1 MADVVS
7 LLRELVA
14 IPSVNPSEGE
24 PDEIHGESR
33 MIAYLADWCRA
44 RKLDFELQEV
54 QPGRQNL
61 IARVAGGKGPSV
73 VFEAHLD
80 TVEIANMEIAPFDP
94 VLRDGRVYGRGS
106 CDCKGSLAAM
116 MVALEQVMGKGTPPG
131 EIILAATADEEAHF
145 GGVKRL
151 VETGFRADG
160 AVVGEPT
167 SLELIVA
174 HKGALRVKIA
184 CGGRAAHSSDPSKGE
199 NAIYHMG
206 RVLEAVQAY
215 GRQLTDRPRHAL
227 VGGPTVSVGLIS
239 GGMAVNIV
247 PDRCEIAVD
256 RRVTPLETVEQV
268 EAELRAWLAEHL
280 EGVPWEMSVMLADG
294 ALEGSSDS
302 GIARRCALALDR
314 ALGSHTVGGVQ
325 YGTDA
330 SKFAAAG
337 TPAVVLGPGSIAQ
350 AHTAVEWVEVAQVE
364 QAVEV
369 YREIMWGAD

>member
-1 MADVVS
+1 MSGVIP
-7 LLRELVA
+7 LLRDLIA
-14 IPSVNPSEGE
+14 IPSVNPSDKET
-24 PDEIHGESR
+24 DEIHGESR
-33 MIAYLADWCRA
+33 MIAYLIDWCRA
-44 RKLDFELQEV
+44 RRLDFELQEV
-54 QPGRQNL
+54 APERQNL
-61 IARVAGGKGPSV
+61 IARVAGGHGPSV

-94 VLRDGRVYGRGS
+94 VLREGRVYGRGS
-106 CDCKGSLAAM
+106 CDCKASLAAVM
-116 MVALEQVMGKGTPPG
+116 MALEQVMGRGTPPG
-131 EIILAATADEEAHF
+131 EVILAATADEEAHF

-167 SLELIVA
+167 SLDLIVA

-184 CGGRAAHSSDPSKGE
+184 CAGRAAHSSAPSQGE

-206 RVLEAVQAY
+206 HVLEAVQAY
-215 GRQLTDRPRHAL
+215 GRQLADRPRHAL
-227 VGGPTVSVGLIS
+227 VGAPTISVGLIS
-239 GGMAVNIV
+239 GGLAVNIV

-256 RRVTPLETVEQV
+256 RRVTPLETIEEV

-280 EGVPWEMSVMLADG
+280 TGVPCEMSVMLADG
-294 ALEGSSDS
+294 PLEGSSDS
-302 GIARRCALALDR
+302 GIARRCAQALDR

-330 SKFAAAG
+330 SKFAATG

-369 YREIMWGAD
+369 YREIMWGSG

>member
-1 MADVVS
+1 MTEVIS

-14 IPSVNPSEGE
+14 IPSVNPSGGE
-24 PDEIHGESR
+24 PDDIHGESR
-33 MIAYLADWCRA
+33 MIAYLSEWCRA
-44 RKLDFELQEV
+44 SKLDFELQDV

-61 IARVAGGKGPSV
+61 IARVAGGDGPSV

-80 TVEIANMEIAPFDP
+80 TVEIANMQIPPFDP
-94 VLRDGRVYGRGS
+94 ALRDGKVYGRGS
-106 CDCKGSLAAM
+106 CDCKASLSAM
-116 MVALEQVMGKGTPPG
+116 MVALEQVMERGTPPG

-167 SLELIVA
+167 RLDLIVA
-174 HKGALRVKIA
+174 HKGALRVKIT
-184 CGGRAAHSSDPSKGE
+184 CSGRAAHSSDPSQGD

-206 RVLEAVQAY
+206 RVLQAVQAY
-215 GRQLTDRPRHAL
+215 GQQLADRPRHEL
-227 VGGPTVSVGLIS
+227 VGDPTISVGVIS
-239 GGMAVNIV
+239 GGLAVNIV

-268 EAELRAWLAEHL
+268 ELELRQWLEERL

-294 ALEGSSDS
+294 PLDGSGDS
-302 GIARRCALALDR
+302 GIARRCAVALDR
-314 ALGSHTVGGVQ
+314 VTGSHTVGGVQ

-350 AHTAVEWVEVAQVE
+350 AHTAIEWVEVAQVE

-369 YREIMWGAD
+369 YREIMWGS